1 MLQKELCQRRPCEI
15 TQDSPDITTR
25 VLEREAGEA
34 EKEMRWWK
42 QGDAGPRA
50 KECGRPLETEED
62 KKTGPPREP
71 PRNTALPVPC
81 RLQTSRTPRV

>member
-1 MLQKELCQRRPCEI
+1 MEKLAKTGRFEI
-15 TQDSPDITTR
+15 DDSAITI
-25 VLEREAGEA
+25 EEA

-62 KKTGPPREP
+62 EKTGPPQEP